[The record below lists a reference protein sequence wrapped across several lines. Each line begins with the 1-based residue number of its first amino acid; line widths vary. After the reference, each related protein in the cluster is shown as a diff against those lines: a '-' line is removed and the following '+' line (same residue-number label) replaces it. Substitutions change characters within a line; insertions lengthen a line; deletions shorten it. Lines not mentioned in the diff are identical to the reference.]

1 MSEHTVQSHT
11 DPTKTYTVTIP
22 DDLLDPTSTAEPSCT
37 CVGYGYRRTCS
48 HIKEVLTKLN
58 NLLLDDLYTLRD
70 HAPTPHTCQSC
81 GTILTGTHH
90 NLALCPACTRKEA
103 LHHA

>member
-22 DDLLDPTSTAEPSCT
+22 DNLLHTNEEPSCT

-58 NLLLDDLYTLRD
+58 NMLLDDLYTLRD
-70 HAPTPHTCQSC
+70 HAPTTHNCTVC
-81 GTILTGTHH
+81 GTQLTGAHTFTGK
-90 NLALCPACTRKEA
+90 CPSCTRKEA
-103 LHHA
+103 LHHV